1 MRLLALAA
9 VLTLSACGV
18 VGGGGSDGGAQSV
31 VINLNA
37 RPDSLFRAANAYM
50 NANGFTVTQLADSTL
65 VSSPQPVPERAR
77 TSSTQDQQWIL
88 QVKTEKA
95 FLMGGSK
102 LRVTGF
108 IVPPAST
115 VPVDTT
121 TVRQATP
128 ITNRNPI
135 LFNEVQTVANAIAR
149 AAGKR

>member
-9 VLTLSACGV
+9 VLAVSACNF
-18 VGGGGSDGGAQSV
+18 VGGGPDTGAQSV
-31 VINLNA
+31 VINTNA
-37 RPDSLFRAANAYM
+37 RPDSLFRVASAYLT
-50 NANGFTVTQLADSTL
+50 ANGFTTTQLADSTL
-65 VSSPQPVPERAR
+65 VTTPQPVPERAR

-95 FLMGGSK
+95 FLMGGSR

-108 IVPPAST
+108 IIPRAANTPA
-115 VPVDTT
+115 DTT

-128 ITNRNPI
+128 ITNRNAV

>member
-1 MRLLALAA
+1 MRVIALAA
-9 VLTLSACGV
+9 VLALSACGF
-18 VGGGGSDGGAQSV
+18 VGGGPDGGAQSV
-31 VINLNA
+31 VINVNA
-37 RPDSLFRAANAYM
+37 RPDSLFRAASAYL
-50 NANGFTVTQLADSTL
+50 NANGFTVTQLADSTM

-108 IVPPAST
+108 IIPRGAITPA
-115 VPVDTT
+115 DTT

-128 ITNRNPI
+128 ITNRNPV
-135 LFNEVQTVANAIAR
+135 LFNEVQAVANAIAR

>member
-9 VLTLSACGV
+9 VLALSACNF
-18 VGGGGSDGGAQSV
+18 VGGGPDSGSQSV
-31 VINLNA
+31 VVKVNA
-37 RPDSLFRAANAYM
+37 RPDSLFKVANSYLS
-50 NANGFTVTQLADSTL
+50 ANGFTVTQLADSTL

-88 QVKTEKA
+88 QVKSEKI
-95 FLMGGSK
+95 FLMGGSN

-108 IVPPAST
+108 IIPRGAVTAA
-115 VPVDTT
+115 DTT

-128 ITNRNPI
+128 ITSRNPV
-135 LFNEVQTVANAIAR
+135 LFNEVQAVANAIAR